1 MNLFKIIHLN
11 SLAVFLLFNT
21 VHCNPNNQVLFSK
34 ANLNIFNPAFTGVEG
49 ASLLLNSRLQWSG
62 INQAPST
69 NYLMYQ
75 MAPRKNVH
83 RISFINDRVFIENKT
98 HLTLDYNYKL
108 KIGKEKSIFLA
119 LKAGAFNNNIDID
132 KIPEFSMRQI
142 HF

>member
-21 VHCNPNNQVLFSK
+21 LLLQSQQSSIIFSK

-62 INQAPST
+62 INRAPST

-75 MAPRKNVH
+75 MAPRNNVH
-83 RISFINDRVFIENKT
+83 LGISFINDRVFIENKT

-108 KIGKEKSIFLA
+108 KIGKEKYS
-119 LKAGAFNNNIDID
+119 
-132 KIPEFSMRQI
+132 
-142 HF
+142 